1 MIKIKQKKLFR
12 GIKIMVNYAF
22 KNCNKLYIFS
32 YLCSLIKLYCTISP
46 YFLNKVICYLYYYL
60 FSVKKELKCH
70 FFLFYV

>member
-32 YLCSLIKLYCTISP
+32 YLFK
-46 YFLNKVICYLYYYL
+46 
-60 FSVKKELKCH
+60 
-70 FFLFYV
+70 